1 MNQFVVCC
9 YFYTTDFNHISIFFV
24 EDKYVKTEGAVNE

>member
-1 MNQFVVCC
+1 MNQFGVCC

-24 EDKYVKTEGAVNE
+24 EDKCVKTEGAVNE